1 MFTRLQEAIAFQ
13 QQEML
18 RQIEKASSELGQVKS
33 QVKDAAQIPSEPVPD
48 VEEVVEQVRQS
59 VIQELKENIVP
70 PESNVVVTT

>member
-33 QVKDAAQIPSEPVPD
+33 QVQATAEIPSEPVPD

>member
-33 QVKDAAQIPSEPVPD
+33 QVQATAEITSEPVPD

>member
-1 MFTRLQEAIAFQ
+1 MFTRLQEAIALQ

-33 QVKDAAQIPSEPVPD
+33 QVQATAQITPEPVPD